1 MNNRY
6 SSLFENKKDS
16 EYEGITYK
24 YLGKGGTGVVYKIK
38 DNQDNQDYAIKI
50 IPKKKYNDKEYKIG
64 LYLNK
69 ILNIDSI
76 NFVRIYDKIET
87 ESFVVLK
94 MDYIPGKF
102 TDWIIKKD
110 SEKHSDKEWI
120 LCILQII
127 ISLRILQQKINLF
140 HRDMKPKNILFKT
153 VEEPIEFE
161 YENPA
166 NNKKYKITTSTIF
179 YITDFAHSIS
189 NLTKEEE
196 DKQDKEVNPYENED
210 NDLFEIKNIPQ
221 RLKVDKLM
229 KEYNYK
235 ELYKI
240 ASKNPYFAEYFNEE
254 KKKIEQKLKSYPAFI
269 KEKHLARNITYFILE
284 NNLINV
290 DLSNIMSKDIEYLFE
305 TLLDADLDD
314 IIDNIYDLI

>member
-1 MNNRY
+1 MNNKVF

-16 EYEGITYK
+16 EHEGVIYK

-38 DNQDNQDYAIKI
+38 EDQDYAIKI
-50 IPKKKYNDKEYKIG
+50 IPKTKYNDKEYKIG

-69 ILNIDSI
+69 IINIDSI

-102 TDWIIKKD
+102 TNWIM
-110 SEKHSDKEWI
+110 EKHTDKEWME
-120 LCILQII
+120 CILQII

-179 YITDFAHSIS
+179 YITDFAHSTS
-189 NLTKEEE
+189 NITKEE
-196 DKQDKEVNPYENED
+196 DNKLYESLYDNED
-210 NDLFEIKNIPQ
+210 SDLFEIKNIPQ
-221 RLKVDKLM
+221 RLKVDKIM
-229 KEYNYK
+229 KEYKYN
-235 ELYKI
+235 ELHKI
-240 ASKNPYFAEYFNEE
+240 ASKSEYFTEYYNEE
-254 KKKIEQKLKSYPAFI
+254 KNKIEQKLKSYPTFI
-269 KEKHLARNITYFILE
+269 KEKHLTRNITYFILE
-284 NNLINV
+284 NNLITV

-305 TLLDADLDD
+305 TLLDDDLDN
-314 IIDNIYDLI
+314 IIDNIYKLI